1 MSDFEIGSI
10 FADRYEIMELLGKG
24 GMGMVYRVKDWKR
37 REDVALKTLLPKYS
51 DNPQAVRRFA
61 REVAAA
67 RKIDHPCVVKI
78 YDARQY
84 ENILFYTMEYL
95 NGQSLRGLM
104 RARHK
109 LGQNMGI
116 GSTVRIISLVCHAL
130 ETAHEFTIHRD
141 ISPENVMVTP
151 NGDVKLL
158 DFGLAKV
165 GDMDANLTRVGVS
178 LGKIQYGAPE
188 QRIDAKNVD
197 TRADIFSL
205 GVMFYEMLTGSLPDG
220 DKKISELVA
229 NLPNTCDA
237 FYAKAT
243 AEDPATRFQSAK
255 EMRLSLQRIYQQ
267 ATGESIEI
275 LPEKEPEEEVENVQA
290 VEEALPVMSDIGE
303 QSIFARII
311 GQLRKWTGRSE

>member
-10 FADRYEIMELLGKG
+10 FANRYEIMELLGKG

-51 DNPQAVRRFA
+51 DNAQAVRRFA

-141 ISPENVMVTP
+141 ISPENIMVTP

-205 GVMFYEMLTGSLPDG
+205 GVMFYEMLSGSLPEG
-220 DKKISELVA
+220 DKKLSELVA
-229 NLPNTCDA
+229 NIPNTCDT

-243 AEDPATRFQSAK
+243 SEDPATRFQTAK
-255 EMRLSLQRIYQQ
+255 EMRMALQRIYQQ
-267 ATGESIEI
+267 ATGQSIEI
-275 LPEKEPEEEVENVQA
+275 LPEKEPEIEVENVEV

-303 QSIFARII
+303 QSFLARII
-311 GQLRKWTGRSE
+311 GRLRQWTGRSE